1 MLFALCDDD
10 LIKYIN
16 YIVSISFPKK
26 NEKEDFKLI
35 FIFII

>member
-26 NEKEDFKLI
+26 KLERG
-35 FIFII
+35 F